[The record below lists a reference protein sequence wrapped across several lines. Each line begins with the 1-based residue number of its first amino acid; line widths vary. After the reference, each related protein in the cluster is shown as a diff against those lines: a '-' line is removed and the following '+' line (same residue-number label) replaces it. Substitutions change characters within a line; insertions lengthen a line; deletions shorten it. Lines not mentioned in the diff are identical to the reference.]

1 MTISE
6 ICQKFD
12 IDGVNERFQKSLED
26 KIEIGFLG
34 EFSSGKSSLINSLLD
49 RNLLSINSLPT
60 TKTVVEI
67 NFSNKDEFF
76 KKDGDTISEISED
89 EFANLQTKDGKFHL
103 IANISA
109 ATERERERERE
120 SK

>member
-34 EFSSGKSSLINSLLD
+34 EFSSGKSSLINSLLGRD
-49 RNLLSINSLPT
+49 LLSINSLPT

-109 ATERERERERE
+109 ATERERERE